1 MKKVL
6 ILIIIIISIFS
17 FSLSAYSV
25 KGNLPYMN
33 QSERY
38 EDPFFP
44 SSELTPFIY
53 HVFSTPYSLTWLEE
67 YVDDEIIPTFLAY
80 YQEDVSEL
88 TQSDIIGITINY
100 KESYSIVKID
110 FKIDVRVETMWR
122 KNEEQRYV
130 MFSLNKII

>member
-6 ILIIIIISIFS
+6 ILIIILITIFS
-17 FSLSAYSV
+17 FFLSAYSV

-33 QSERY
+33 QGERY

-53 HVFSTPYSLTWLEE
+53 YVFSTPYSLTWLEE
-67 YVDDEIIPTFLAY
+67 YVDDEIIPTFLTY

-110 FKIDVRVETMWR
+110 FEIGVRVETMWR